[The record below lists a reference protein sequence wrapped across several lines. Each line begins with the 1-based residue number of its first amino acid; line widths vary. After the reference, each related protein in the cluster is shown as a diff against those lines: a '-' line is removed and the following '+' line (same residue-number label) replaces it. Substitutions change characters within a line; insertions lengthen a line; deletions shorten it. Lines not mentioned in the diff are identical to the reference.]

1 MTPKIT
7 TSETF
12 CPKFETFFRKSI
24 RVPISFRVPIT
35 HHTQCS
41 TCRTCPTCASS
52 TRSPFV
58 RSIHHHLGPCL
69 PHERRGLR
77 STTWPLIPKAIS
89 TDFHPELR
97 VLLLVCLCSCA
108 CARML
113 VPVCLCSSCLCCRVL
128 VLACLCSELLRASRP
143 CCAVVCFCCRRL
155 VLLFCFVQLCG
166 AVVSFCCCC
175 KSAGG
180 VGGNLIKILKLGHFA
195 AFLGSRISLVMPST
209 PNSERG
215 GVLP

>member
-24 RVPISFRVPIT
+24 RVPISFRVLIT

-41 TCRTCPTCASS
+41 TCCTCLTHTSS
-52 TRSPFV
+52 MRSPFV

-97 VLLLVCLCSCA
+97 MLLLVCLCSCA

-113 VPVCLCSSCLCCRVL
+113 MPVCLCSSCLCCCVL
-128 VLACLCSELLRASRP
+128 VLACLCLCAFSELLRASRP

-155 VLLFCFVQLCG
+155 GLLFCFV
-166 AVVSFCCCC
+166 
-175 KSAGG
+175 
-180 VGGNLIKILKLGHFA
+180 
-195 AFLGSRISLVMPST
+195 
-209 PNSERG
+209 
-215 GVLP
+215 

>member
-41 TCRTCPTCASS
+41 TCRTCPTRASS

-58 RSIHHHLGPCL
+58 RSVHHHLGPCL

-77 STTWPLIPKAIS
+77 STTPSIPTRSPPTFILNYVCFCSCACA
-89 TDFHPELR
+89 R
-97 VLLLVCLCSCA
+97 VLVLVCLCSCA
-108 CARML
+108 CAC
-113 VPVCLCSSCLCCRVL
+113 VPVLVVL
-128 VLACLCSELLRASRP
+128 VLSCACACVLVL
-143 CCAVVCFCCRRL
+143 VCFL
-155 VLLFCFVQLCG
+155 
-166 AVVSFCCCC
+166 
-175 KSAGG
+175 
-180 VGGNLIKILKLGHFA
+180 
-195 AFLGSRISLVMPST
+195 
-209 PNSERG
+209 
-215 GVLP
+215 